1 MANNAVALF
10 VYAPAS
16 TLDTST
22 DNTASPAYIFLY
34 KVYITAS
41 DLTKTDNYLTKVLY
55 SVKSVTPQF
64 VLA

>member
-22 DNTASPAYIFLY
+22 DNTASPAYIFP
-34 KVYITAS
+34 V
-41 DLTKTDNYLTKVLY
+41 
-55 SVKSVTPQF
+55 
-64 VLA
+64 